1 MPSNTTKSS
10 SSTSISKELFKYRI
24 SIFSFKIF
32 QGWEGMGWF
41 SKINK
46 NKQIKDDPKHQDKHK
61 KQKIATKETI

>member
-41 SKINK
+41 SKIKTN
-46 NKQIKDDPKHQDKHK
+46 IRK
-61 KQKIATKETI
+61 KRLPLRKPSNYALS